1 MGEGKGEGM
10 PHRSGHFAAAL
21 SERPFALFIIG
32 QFVSQFG
39 DYLAQIALIGVVGVY
54 TTRAPLAYSQ
64 LTVAIALPALLF
76 GPIIGTLVDRR
87 PKRAVLMLADGS
99 RAVIIGLI
107 PPAMKLTGSV
117 LILFPM
123 VFASFLLGLFAS
135 SARYSLIPSLV
146 PPQKIFA
153 ANAVMNFVNKLAGVL
168 GFAGGGFLVVGGFWH
183 HLRLEPWEAGF
194 YLDSLTFLASVATVA
209 LLGIREQYQP
219 REREASFRDLWARRI
234 RNFQEDQRE
243 LLSLVR
249 TNRLV
254 RFTVATLLLVAVFGG
269 TLYPLIVVIVQK
281 GPHLVIGGE
290 LGLPRIGAT
299 HRVGFLGGV
308 LAVGMMLGS
317 LSAGFLFHR
326 LSRRAMVVAGLA
338 VTGFLMGLF
347 ALSRQYWEFL
357 PVALT
362 AGFFLSPVMIAQDTL
377 LHESA
382 PESIWGRVF
391 SGRDLILNGG
401 FMLSS
406 LVFGAM
412 AQLVLPAL
420 GTVNH
425 ERVALFW
432 AGMVLTAAAPLCL
445 AIGRERRP

>member
-1 MGEGKGEGM
+1 MS
-10 PHRSGHFAAAL
+10 HRSGHFAAAL
-21 SERPFALFIIG
+21 SERPFALFIAG

-87 PKRAVLMLADGS
+87 PKRSVLMASDGL

-107 PPAMKLTGSV
+107 PLAMKATGSV
-117 LILFPM
+117 LVLFPM

-135 SARYSLIPSLV
+135 SARYALIPSLV

-168 GFAGGGFLVVGGFWH
+168 GFAGGGFLVVGGFWRG
-183 HLRLEPWEAGF
+183 LRLEPWEAGF

-209 LLGIREQYQP
+209 LLGIREDYQP
-219 REREASFRDLWARRI
+219 RERESDLGELWRRRI
-234 RNFQEDQRE
+234 RNFKEDQHE

-249 TNRLV
+249 SQPLV
-254 RFTVATLLLVAVFGG
+254 RFTVATLLLVALFGG

-281 GPHLVIGGE
+281 GPQIVIGGE
-290 LGLPRIGAT
+290 LGIPRIGAT

-338 VTGFLMGLF
+338 VTGVLMSLF

-357 PVALT
+357 PVALL

-391 SGRDLILNGG
+391 SGRDIILNGG

-406 LVFGAM
+406 LLLGM
-412 AQLVLPAL
+412 LAQLVLPLL

-432 AGMVLTAAAPLCL
+432 AGMVLAVLGL
-445 AIGRERRP
+445 ATLTIGRGRKQ